1 MENSLF
7 DIRGKKAIVTGGT
20 RGLGYGMA
28 EGLLEAG
35 CEVSIIGSSDKI
47 FEVAKGFND
56 RGFTC
61 YGVKADLR
69 NREEVTTSFEEALSH
84 LGNDIDILVTAA
96 GIQRRHS
103 AEVFPIEEWDEVMNI
118 NLHAVFIQCQLAGR
132 IMLEKGYGK
141 IINIASMASFF
152 GGQTVPAYSAAKG
165 GVMQLTKELTNDWVG
180 RGINVNAIA
189 PGYMATEMNTAII
202 DDQTRNTQITARIP
216 AQRWGTPDDM
226 KGATIFL
233 ASRASDYVSG
243 AIIPVDGG
251 YLVK

>member
-1 MENSLF
+1 MDLF
-7 DIRGKKAIVTGGT
+7 NIKGKKAIVTGGT
-20 RGLGYGMA
+20 RGLGNGMA
-28 EGLLEAG
+28 EALLEAG
-35 CEVSIIGSSDKI
+35 CEVSIIGSSDDI
-47 FEVAKGFND
+47 FEVAENFRKKDYACN
-56 RGFTC
+56 
-61 YGVKADLR
+61 GVKADLR
-69 NREEVTTSFEEALSH
+69 NREEVYSSFEESLTY
-84 LGNDIDILVTAA
+84 LNGDVDILVTAA

-103 AEVFPIEEWDEVMNI
+103 AEDFPIEEWDEVMNI
-118 NLHAVFIQCQLAGR
+118 NLNAVFIQCQLAGR
-132 IMLEKGYGK
+132 IMLKKGYGK

-189 PGYMATEMNTAII
+189 PGYMATEMNSALLV
-202 DDQTRNTQITARIP
+202 DEVRSKQILDRIP
-216 AQRWGTPDDM
+216 AKRWGTAEDM

-233 ASRASDYVSG
+233 ASHASDYVSG